1 MSTFLRKEN
10 NWETLRERVEG
21 SKWRRARVFQERMP
35 TGEEGGTTLE
45 EEEGEEGEEE
55 EEEEEEEEDE
65 TEEEEELLEGEGG
78 LGEGMGEEGG
88 KMID

>member
-1 MSTFLRKEN
+1 MPIGAE
-10 NWETLRERVEG
+10 EG
-21 SKWRRARVFQERMP
+21 GSGLGTAEA
-35 TGEEGGTTLE
+35 GEEGGTTLE